1 MASRT
6 VGSSG
11 RLAGTLRDWLVDLVV
26 LRHLLVGRLRSQLQY
41 RASFITQIIA
51 NGLVGLSEFAVI
63 LIFFRHVDEIGGW
76 RIGEIAILYGIATIS
91 FGIGHFVASG
101 LPRFSEQLIRGDF
114 DQILTRPVSAFVQVM
129 GSDIQL
135 RRLGT
140 IIQGAAAL
148 AVGLTLTD
156 VPWDLARFVVLPG
169 IVLGIVVLYT
179 ALFALEATVSFW
191 TTQGIE
197 AVNIATYGGNTVA
210 AYPID
215 IFAAWLKRLFL
226 FVVPL
231 AFAVHIPMA
240 WLLGKPTP
248 LGLPAWVGLLSAPVL
263 LLFCLAIG
271 WLWHL
276 GVRRYR
282 STGS

>member
-1 MASRT
+1 MIRILDAWRS
-6 VGSSG
+6 
-11 RLAGTLRDWLVDLVV
+11 DLVV
-26 LRHLLVGRLRSQLQY
+26 LRHLLAARLRGQLQY

-51 NGLVGLSEFAVI
+51 TAAVSAAEFGTILV
-63 LIFFRHVDEIGGW
+63 FFLHVDAIGGW
-76 RIGEIAILYGIATIS
+76 RIGEIAVLYGIATIS
-91 FGIGHFVASG
+91 FGIGHLLASG
-101 LPRFSEQLIRGDF
+101 LAGFSDQLVKGEF
-114 DQILTRPVSAFVQVM
+114 DQILTRPVSAFVQVL
-129 GSDIQL
+129 GADIQL
-135 RRLGT
+135 RRFGHM
-140 IIQGAAAL
+140 IQGAVAL
-148 AVGLTLTD
+148 AIGLSLID
-156 VPWDLARFVVLPG
+156 IPWDVARVVALPA
-169 IVLGIVVLYT
+169 IVLGIVVLYM

-215 IFAAWLKRLFL
+215 IFAAWLKGFFL

-231 AFAVHIPMA
+231 AFAVHIPIA

-248 LGLPAWVGLLSAPVL
+248 LGLPAWIGLLIAPVL
-263 LLFCLAIG
+263 LVFCLTIA
-271 WLWHL
+271 WLWGV

>member
-6 VGSSG
+6 DASSG
-11 RLAGTLRDWLVDLVV
+11 RLARTFQDWWADLIV

-41 RASFITQIIA
+41 RASFITQIVA
-51 NGLVGLSEFAVI
+51 NAAVGLSEFAVI
-63 LIFFRHVDEIGGW
+63 LVFFRHVDEIGGW

-101 LPRFSEQLIRGDF
+101 LPRFSEQLVKGEF

-140 IIQGAAAL
+140 VIQGGVAL
-148 AVGLTLTD
+148 VVGFSWTD
-156 VPWDLARFVVLPG
+156 VPWDLARVVALPG

-197 AVNIATYGGNTVA
+197 AVNIATYGGNAVA

-215 IFAAWLKRLFL
+215 IFASWLKGLFL
-226 FVVPL
+226 VVVPL

-248 LGLPAWVGLLSAPVL
+248 LGLPAWIGLLSAPVL
-263 LLFCLAIG
+263 LLFCLVIG
-271 WLWHL
+271 WLWRL

>member
-1 MASRT
+1 MASRGSRSSPGSFGT
-6 VGSSG
+6 VAAWRS
-11 RLAGTLRDWLVDLVV
+11 DLVV
-26 LRHLLVGRLRSQLQY
+26 LRYLLRARLRGQLQY
-41 RASFITQIIA
+41 RASFITQIVA
-51 NGLVGLSEFAVI
+51 NAAVNLSEFATI
-63 LIFFRHVDEIGGW
+63 LVFFRHVDTLGGW
-76 RIGEIAILYGIATIS
+76 TIGQIAVLYGIATIA
-91 FGIGHFVASG
+91 FGIGHLLASG
-101 LPRFSEQLIRGDF
+101 LAGFSDQLVKGEF
-114 DQILTRPVSAFVQVM
+114 DQVLTRPVSAFIQVL
-129 GSDIQL
+129 GADIQL
-135 RRLGT
+135 RRLGHVV
-140 IIQGAAAL
+140 QGGVAL
-148 AVGLTLTD
+148 VVGLSLID
-156 VPWDLARFVVLPG
+156 IPWDPARVVALPA
-169 IVLGIVVLYT
+169 IVLGIVVLYM
-179 ALFALEATVSFW
+179 ALFALEATISFW

-215 IFAAWLKRLFL
+215 IFATWLKGFFL

-248 LGLPAWVGLLSAPVL
+248 LGLPAWVGLLTLPVL

-271 WLWHL
+271 WLWGV

>member
-1 MASRT
+1 VASRT
-6 VGSSG
+6 DAIPA
-11 RLAGTLRDWLVDLVV
+11 RLARTVVDWWVDLVV
-26 LRHLLVGRLRSQLQY
+26 LRHLLVARLRSQLQY

-51 NGLVGLSEFAVI
+51 NAAVGLSEFGTI
-63 LIFFRHVDEIGGW
+63 LVFFRHVDEIGGW
-76 RIGEIAILYGIATIS
+76 AIGEIAILYGIATIS
-91 FGIGHFVASG
+91 FGFGHLLASG
-101 LPRFSEQLIRGDF
+101 LPRFSEQLVRGEF
-114 DQILTRPVSAFVQVM
+114 DQVLTRPVSAFVQVM
-129 GSDIQL
+129 GSDLQL
-135 RRLGT
+135 RRLGHVV
-140 IIQGAAAL
+140 QGSAAL
-148 AVGLTLTD
+148 AIGLTLTD
-156 VPWDLARFVVLPG
+156 VPWNLARVVALPG
-169 IVLGIVVLYT
+169 IMLGIVVLYT

-197 AVNIATYGGNTVA
+197 AVNIATYGGNTIA

-226 FVVPL
+226 FIVPL

-248 LGLPAWVGLLSAPVL
+248 LGLPGWVGFLSAPVL
-263 LLFCLAIG
+263 LVFCLVIG
-271 WLWHL
+271 WLWRI

>member
-1 MASRT
+1 MRT
-6 VGSSG
+6 
-11 RLAGTLRDWLVDLVV
+11 AQDWWVDLVV
-26 LRHLLVGRLRSQLQY
+26 LRHLLLARLRGQLQY

-51 NGLVGLSEFAVI
+51 NAATGFAEFGTI
-63 LIFFRHVDEIGGW
+63 LFFFLHVDEIGGW

-91 FGIGHFVASG
+91 FGIGHFLASG
-101 LPRFSEQLIRGDF
+101 LPAFSQQLIKGEF
-114 DQILTRPVSAFVQVM
+114 DQILTRPVSTFVQVM

-135 RRLGT
+135 RRLGHLV
-140 IIQGAAAL
+140 QGGFAL

-156 VPWDLARFVVLPG
+156 VPWDLARVVALPA
-169 IVLGIVVLYT
+169 IMLGIVVLFT

-215 IFAAWLKRLFL
+215 IFATWLKGLFL

-263 LLFCLAIG
+263 LVFCLAIG
-271 WLWHL
+271 WLWRV